1 MSSMTPEVSTVA
13 HKRRKISVGANLS
26 DNALKNWFVYPTI
39 IFLIV
44 FNVFPLVYSL
54 GYSFTDYRA
63 SVSAEAKFIGLQNYR
78 ELLGD
83 EGVWHS
89 FKLTAYYTLI
99 SVGGQLLLGFGAAL
113 LLNREFPL
121 KGLVTTLMM
130 LPMMM
135 SMAIVGLFW
144 KLLYNPSWGII
155 NYLIGADGLVWLSN
169 PELALLAVA
178 ITDIWMWYP
187 FVMLLCLAGLS
198 AIPQSLYE
206 AAAIDRA
213 SSWFVF
219 RNITLP
225 LVSPLLLIAVIF
237 RTMEAFKT
245 FDLAFVMTSMA
256 ETELVSIRL
265 FKMAFQEWQTGRSSA
280 LAYIMLVGVL
290 IITTLYIRYLNKLKE
305 R

>member
-99 SVGGQLLLGFGAAL
+99 SVGVSCSLD
-113 LLNREFPL
+113 
-121 KGLVTTLMM
+121 LV
-130 LPMMM
+130 PHC
-135 SMAIVGLFW
+135 
-144 KLLYNPSWGII
+144 Y
-155 NYLIGADGLVWLSN
+155 
-169 PELALLAVA
+169 
-178 ITDIWMWYP
+178 
-187 FVMLLCLAGLS
+187 
-198 AIPQSLYE
+198 
-206 AAAIDRA
+206 
-213 SSWFVF
+213 
-219 RNITLP
+219 
-225 LVSPLLLIAVIF
+225 
-237 RTMEAFKT
+237 
-245 FDLAFVMTSMA
+245 
-256 ETELVSIRL
+256 
-265 FKMAFQEWQTGRSSA
+265 
-280 LAYIMLVGVL
+280 
-290 IITTLYIRYLNKLKE
+290 
-305 R
+305 